1 MGKYYKSKKYQLRI
15 SLKDKPGLKQQ
26 ELTDEGKEGLPE
38 RLDSSE
44 HLHRKSGRGGGG
56 GGGEGGATVRKRYQ
70 NRHEFN
76 IYPIIPLLMGHPVT

>member
-44 HLHRKSGRGGGG
+44 HLHRKSGGGGG
-56 GGGEGGATVRKRYQ
+56 GGGGGDSMSEKGIRIDM
-70 NRHEFN
+70 NL
-76 IYPIIPLLMGHPVT
+76 IYTL

>member
-44 HLHRKSGRGGGG
+44 HLHRKRGGGG
-56 GGGEGGATVRKRYQ
+56 GGGEQHVRKRYQ

-76 IYPIIPLLMGHPVT
+76 IYPIIPLLMF

>member
-44 HLHRKSGRGGGG
+44 HLHRKSGRGGVGG
-56 GGGEGGATVRKRYQ
+56 GGTACPKK
-70 NRHEFN
+70 
-76 IYPIIPLLMGHPVT
+76 VTEST

>member
-44 HLHRKSGRGGGG
+44 HLHRKSGWGGGG
-56 GGGEGGATVRKRYQ
+56 GQHVRKRYQ